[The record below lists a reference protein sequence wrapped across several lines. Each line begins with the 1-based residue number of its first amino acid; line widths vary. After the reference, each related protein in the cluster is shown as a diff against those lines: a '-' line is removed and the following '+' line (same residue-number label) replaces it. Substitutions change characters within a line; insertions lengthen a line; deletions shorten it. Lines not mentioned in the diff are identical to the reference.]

1 MKTKIILSLFALLS
15 ISGAF
20 TEGCEDEEL
29 SLNYINVV
37 VTVEARVLEG
47 DLNTPA
53 ECSAICKNRAI
64 KVFVQKDQGEFQEEL
79 GVTDD
84 DCKFSPSRTF
94 SFQLYKEQR
103 IDAKVYV
110 ETVPPDYEHIA
121 GSQRLEW
128 SQVTRYKEMGETYYW
143 TTYVDAH
150 LKLKPN
156 E

>member
-1 MKTKIILSLFALLS
+1 MKTKIILSVLCLLF

-20 TEGCEDEEL
+20 TEGCEEEDL
-29 SLNYINVV
+29 SPNYINVN
-37 VTVEARVLEG
+37 VTVVARVVEG
-47 DLNTPA
+47 DLNSPE
-53 ECSAICKNRAI
+53 ECTAICKNRAI
-64 KVFVQKDQGEFQEEL
+64 KVFVQKAQGEFQEEI

-84 DCKFSPSRTF
+84 ACTFNPTRTF

-110 ETVPPDYEHIA
+110 ENVPPGYEHIA

-128 SQVTRYKEMGETYYW
+128 SEVTRYKEMGETYFW

-150 LKLKPN
+150 LKPN
-156 E
+156 PN